1 MTARNPILAKEK
13 NEGKNMRNT
22 RVFIVIATFYP
33 SVGGAEKQALAQ
45 GRSLRQRGLDATIVT
60 FRHDKS
66 WARYDIIDGVPV
78 IRIAGLFLGRRAGFP
93 RILQKVLYFIALIAM
108 GCMLWHYRQRYDVL
122 HVYQLN
128 LLTLPTALACYLSGK
143 PMVVAVRCAGS
154 GRKEPPQHQVSLMAG
169 PLDTHDPM
177 LNVYEETRAEGDL
190 DDLRRLGKPVIRFT
204 RSLLQRIHAVV
215 VILSTRM
222 QEYLASH
229 DFTFPN
235 AGMDVGAAAYPCP
248 QPLLIPNGVDT
259 SRFHPPTEDA
269 LHSQTV
275 VCTARLCYQKGFDV
289 LLQAWHAV
297 HKELAEARLII
308 AGIGPLQAQLAYM
321 AEALD
326 LGGSVEFAGLQS
338 DVVGVLHRASIA
350 TLPSRWEGM
359 PNAILEAMACGLPC
373 VATRVSGTE
382 DIITHEVNG
391 LLVEP
396 EDSQALAQALLALLR
411 DPSRSSAYGKAAR
424 ERIEQNYAVEHITDI
439 YVELYERM
447 VSARSSH
454 GLCHPKA
461 VLRIGTSRD
470 ADEGKPRSCGSD
482 SALTTGMVVSE
493 DQ

>member
-1 MTARNPILAKEK
+1 M
-13 NEGKNMRNT
+13 
-22 RVFIVIATFYP
+22 RVFIVIATFHP
-33 SVGGAEKQALAQ
+33 LVGGAEKQAFQ
-45 GRSLRQRGLDATIVT
+45 QCWNLRQRGLEATIVT

-66 WARYDIIDGVPV
+66 WAAYDIIDGVPV
-78 IRIAGLFLGRRAGFP
+78 IRIAGLLLGRREGLP

-108 GCMLWHYRQRYDVL
+108 GWILWHYRQRYDVL

-128 LLTLPTALACYLSGK
+128 LLALPTAFACCLGAK
-143 PMVVAVRCAGS
+143 PMVVAVRCADS
-154 GRKEPPQHQVSLMAG
+154 GRKEPSQHQVSLMAG

-177 LNVYEETRAEGDL
+177 LDVYGETRAVGDL
-190 DDLRRLGKPVIRFT
+190 EDLGRLGKPVMRFT

-215 VILSTRM
+215 IILSTRM
-222 QEYLASH
+222 QEYLVSH

-235 AGMDVGAAAYPCP
+235 TGREVGAAAYPCP

-269 LHSQTV
+269 SHSQTV
-275 VCTARLCYQKGFDV
+275 VCTARLCYQKGHDV
-289 LLQAWHAV
+289 LLQAWHLV
-297 HKELAEARLII
+297 HKELPDARLII

-321 AEALD
+321 AETLD
-326 LGGSVEFAGLQS
+326 LGQSVDFVGLQS
-338 DVVGVLHRASIA
+338 DVVAVLHRGSIA

-411 DPSRSSAYGKAAR
+411 DPPRSSAYGKAAR

-454 GLCHPKA
+454 GRCHPKA
-461 VLRIGTSRD
+461 TLRIGTCRD
-470 ADEGKPRSCGSD
+470 AEGGTPRPYGSD
-482 SALTTGMVVSE
+482 SALTTEMVISE
-493 DQ
+493 GTSRCAE